1 MPTQRSVARSE
12 PVACPICGRSL
23 NWMPDRRLAEF
34 DCETCGPF
42 SDFGG
47 AALASERRHR
57 VPQMSHPHKAG
68 GSKSDD
74 ERQDHEDENDSG
86 GEGGGRA

>member
-1 MPTQRSVARSE
+1 MPTQRSFARSE
-12 PVACPICGRSL
+12 PVACPICGRPL

-34 DCETCGPF
+34 DCGTCGPF

-47 AALASERRHR
+47 AALVSEQRHR
-57 VPQMSHPHKAG
+57 AHPHKVGA
-68 GSKSDD
+68 SKSDD
-74 ERQDHEDENDSG
+74 DRQYHEDENDSG